1 MAHSDRSRDGSA
13 FFRRTSLAWVV
24 SVSLAVSFFTWT
36 VFWPNQVPYER
47 LGPLGHVSHY
57 LVEHHYPVMYYGWW
71 LALMVH
77 VGEAF
82 YSLKVCSDKGVDN
95 LLARVL
101 WFVQTFLFGLASLGL
116 LLKYKPDARLKRQ

>member
-1 MAHSDRSRDGSA
+1 MK
-13 FFRRTSLAWVV
+13 
-24 SVSLAVSFFTWT
+24 WT

-57 LVEHHYPVMYYGWW
+57 LVEHHYPVMYYG
-71 LALMVH
+71 
-77 VGEAF
+77 
-82 YSLKVCSDKGVDN
+82 DKGVDN